1 MNFELPLTLSLVLFL
16 TLGILSQ
23 WIANLLKWPAIVVM
37 AIVGLLVGP
46 IFGLVNPQEHLGHDI
61 FSTIV
66 SLAVAIILFE
76 GSSNL
81 DFRELKGVSKALV
94 KILSI
99 GAAIS
104 WFLGMLGLHY
114 ILSFPLSISAVL
126 AGLFLISGPTVIQP
140 LLKQTKVKN
149 NVDTILRWESII
161 LDPIGPMVA
170 LGLYFIIFVI
180 KQDFGFQVILV
191 FLVELVAAALIGI
204 LVAYVFKWLVE
215 QNRISQNL
223 IAPIQF
229 VCVLLIFSIS
239 DFILPESGLLTV
251 TVFGLCIAMFKRG
264 DFIYSEPDHF
274 IEHTSMILVSTV
286 FILITS
292 SLTMDVLKET
302 FNWWLILFCFVMIVC
317 VRPISIFVATLNTEI
332 ASNERRFLSAI
343 MPRGIVVLT
352 VAEFFS
358 TLLIDA
364 NVPKAEYITSVT
376 FGFVFIT
383 VVFYGFSFKTIAKRF
398 KVSSNEPSGVLL
410 VGESAFSNHLGT
422 VLKQHHI
429 PIMVFLQKQ
438 RGLTQ
443 TEALGFET
451 FEGNLLA
458 HHERI
463 YADLTR
469 YDYSLLLTSS
479 LMVNAYAFTELTN
492 EFGLKNVFM
501 VDSSNH
507 QKNMKHRVGK
517 QISNHIL
524 FKEGVSYQELNQYVK
539 TKCITEIDA
548 SEQSTITDDDLLLY
562 YIDDNKEIAFQTVNH
577 TLLGKET
584 GVYGVLK
591 HFHSTISSLK
601 NGNEGQ

>member
-23 WIANLLKWPAIVVM
+23 WVASLLRWPAIVVM

-46 IFGLVNPQEHLGHDI
+46 IFGLVNPQEHLGSDI
-61 FSTIV
+61 FGTIV

-99 GAAIS
+99 GAVIS

-229 VCVLLIFSIS
+229 VFVLLIFSIS

-251 TVFGLCIAMFKRG
+251 TVFGLCIAVFKRG

-302 FNWWLILFCFVMIVC
+302 FNWWLMLFCFVMIVF
-317 VRPISIFVATLNTEI
+317 VRPISIFIATINTEI
-332 ASNERRFLSAI
+332 ASNERFFLSAI

-422 VLKQHHI
+422 VLKKHNI

-443 TEALGFET
+443 TEELGFET
-451 FEGNLLA
+451 FEGNMLA

-507 QKNMKHRVGK
+507 KKNMKHRVGK

-524 FKEGVSYQELNQYVK
+524 FKEGVSYQDLNQYVE
-539 TKCITEIDA
+539 TKGIEEIDA
-548 SEQSTITDDDLLLY
+548 SEQATITDDDLLLY
-562 YIDDNKEIAFQTVNH
+562 YIDDNKEVAFQTVNH
-577 TLLGKET
+577 ALLGKET

-591 HFHSTISSLK
+591 QFHSTIS
-601 NGNEGQ
+601 

>member
-562 YIDDNKEIAFQTVNH
+562 HIDDNKEIAFQTVNH
-577 TLLGKET
+577 ALLGKET

>member
-317 VRPISIFVATLNTEI
+317 VRPISIFVATFNTEI
-332 ASNERRFLSAI
+332 ESNERRFLSAI

-577 TLLGKET
+577 ALLGKET
-584 GVYGVLK
+584 GIYGVLK

>member
-191 FLVELVAAALIGI
+191 FLVELVAAVLIGI

-501 VDSSNH
+501 IDSSNH

-601 NGNEGQ
+601 NGNEDQ

>member
-1 MNFELPLTLSLVLFL
+1 MNLELPLTLSLVLFL

-438 RGLTQ
+438 RGVTQ

-577 TLLGKET
+577 ALLGKET
-584 GVYGVLK
+584 GIYGVLK

-601 NGNEGQ
+601 NGNEDQ